1 MELQEHPIVRDHD
14 AAVALADE
22 FIVADGLRPDLDAE
36 YREHIQ
42 TAAVTVLWLMVTHPG
57 VCWDKAP
64 PEFLEAGWRHRP
76 KPLQIGLDGVQLMTD
91 EAQAQVMARY
101 KQQQDRPE

>member
-1 MELQEHPIVRDHD
+1 MRDHD

-64 PEFLEAGWRHRP
+64 PAFLEAGWRHRP